1 MLNKNGGVPYFT
13 RQGSTTIKG
22 QRTGG
27 EATTRRKKR
36 DQKKATA
43 LKKKYKLSSLTTAL
57 MTATM
62 SNSRWKW

>member
-1 MLNKNGGVPYFT
+1 MNTNGGVPYFT

-43 LKKKYKLSSLTTAL
+43 LKKKSFEL
-57 MTATM
+57 
-62 SNSRWKW
+62 NSAIKENFTI